1 MQSAQKSCSKQSS
14 GAGSL
19 SIVSSTLMG
28 GVDIEKLC
36 FSKVVGDQPLSGSFG
51 DLLHNLT
58 AVFQPVET
66 LPGHINYMVS
76 GS

>member
-14 GAGSL
+14 RAGSL

-36 FSKVVGDQPLSGSFG
+36 FSKVVETNLYQGPLEICCI
-51 DLLHNLT
+51 T
-58 AVFQPVET
+58 
-66 LPGHINYMVS
+66 
-76 GS
+76 